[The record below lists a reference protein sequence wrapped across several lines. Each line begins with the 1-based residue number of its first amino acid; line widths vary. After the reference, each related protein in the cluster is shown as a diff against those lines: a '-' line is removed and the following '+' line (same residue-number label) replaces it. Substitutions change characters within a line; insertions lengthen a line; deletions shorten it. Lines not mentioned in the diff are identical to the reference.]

1 MSEDGKSP
9 GNSSLKKLLKI
20 ILIILAAIFTV
31 VYLLWP
37 FDLVTDA
44 IPIVGYLDDIVLISI
59 EFLAFLV
66 GLKKER
72 AVSNGVEKLPDE
84 VDEPFDY
91 EEEEEEEEQE

>member
-1 MSEDGKSP
+1 MSDEGDSP
-9 GNSSLKKLLKI
+9 KDSSLSKLLKV
-20 ILIILAAIFTV
+20 ILVIAAAVFTV
-31 VYLLWP
+31 IYLLWP

-72 AVSNGVEKLPDE
+72 AQEKGVEKLPDE

-91 EEEEEEEEQE
+91 EEEEE